1 MAEGAAFGRKL
12 IRLRRI
18 RKKKK
23 KKKKKKKNCFQVK
36 KGSRSF
42 RHRGD
47 VLAIERLSDGQGDGM
62 NRAEPGLGVGRKDRP
77 GRMGLPTD

>member
-1 MAEGAAFGRKL
+1 MAEGTAFGRKL

-36 KGSRSF
+36 KGSRN
-42 RHRGD
+42 RCWN
-47 VLAIERLSDGQGDGM
+47 VLRD
-62 NRAEPGLGVGRKDRP
+62 RAVVSMVKVTG
-77 GRMGLPTD
+77 

>member
-23 KKKKKKKNCFQVK
+23 KKKKRN
-36 KGSRSF
+36 
-42 RHRGD
+42 
-47 VLAIERLSDGQGDGM
+47 LNL
-62 NRAEPGLGVGRKDRP
+62 
-77 GRMGLPTD
+77 